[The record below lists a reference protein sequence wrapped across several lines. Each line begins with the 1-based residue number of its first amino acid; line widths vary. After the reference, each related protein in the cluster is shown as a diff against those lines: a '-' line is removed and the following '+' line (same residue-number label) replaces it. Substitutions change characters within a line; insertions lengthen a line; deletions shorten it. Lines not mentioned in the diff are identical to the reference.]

1 MHVHKSKRILLLKV
15 IHPIVRDCIALLL
28 LQQHGLYDVRYEMRS
43 GSFLSW
49 LRSEALLHIGARHW
63 LAGQTADNFHIV
75 LFGDEPK
82 IPLTLRLSSNGLTS
96 PYFAYKSREGRE
108 EVRTEFSRDFEQ
120 TSSVLLIQCISDYY
134 ALLK

>member
-1 MHVHKSKRILLLKV
+1 MHVHKRKNYPSKSNSPYCARL
-15 IHPIVRDCIALLL
+15 HCLLL

-49 LRSEALLHIGARHW
+49 LRSEALLHIGARRW

-75 LFGDEPK
+75 PYMLFFGDEPK

-108 EVRTEFSRDFEQ
+108 EVRMESVATLSRPA
-120 TSSVLLIQCISDYY
+120 VYY
-134 ALLK
+134 